1 VIAVGKLGGG
11 DIGYG
16 SDLDVQFVYD
26 SSDLSEE
33 HHPPE
38 YFSRLAQRIIRLV
51 SGPHAAGYELDTRL
65 RPSGSQGLLV
75 TSLPAFARYHG
86 VKLGEDPQDAVT
98 APVGDGQTA
107 SVLSSGAAWERQA
120 LLRARACAGDLELG
134 ARVIRVAH
142 VAAYERGEPPAAE
155 LHALR
160 MRMEK
165 ELARERNGRWDI
177 KTGRGGLL
185 DVEFAAQWL
194 QMRHGHDPR
203 VRTTDIVGALH
214 GLRDIRVLSR
224 EQFEVLRDGY
234 VFLRRLEQRIRIVQ
248 GAGAP
253 AILDAG
259 SPGLPKLAR
268 LMTVGHHP
276 SQTASDALLA
286 AYEGVSTAVREA
298 YLEVLGVAP

>member
-1 VIAVGKLGGG
+1 
-11 DIGYG
+11 
-16 SDLDVQFVYD
+16 
-26 SSDLSEE
+26 
-33 HHPPE
+33 
-38 YFSRLAQRIIRLV
+38 
-51 SGPHAAGYELDTRL
+51 
-65 RPSGSQGLLV
+65 
-75 TSLPAFARYHG
+75 
-86 VKLGEDPQDAVT
+86 
-98 APVGDGQTA
+98 
-107 SVLSSGAAWERQA
+107 VLSSGAAWERQA

-155 LHALR
+155 IHALR

-194 QMRHGHDPR
+194 QMRYGHDPR

-214 GLRDIRVLSR
+214 GLREIRVLSR

-248 GAGAP
+248 GAGAA

-276 SQTASDALLA
+276 SQTESEALLDS
-286 AYEGVSTAVREA
+286 YEGVSSSVREA
-298 YLEVLGVAP
+298 YLEVLGVLP